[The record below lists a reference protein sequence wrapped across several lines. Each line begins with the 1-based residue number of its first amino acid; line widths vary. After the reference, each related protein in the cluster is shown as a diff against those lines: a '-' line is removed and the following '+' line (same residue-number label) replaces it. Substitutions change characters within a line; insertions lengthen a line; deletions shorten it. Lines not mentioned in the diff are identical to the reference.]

1 MKRSAL
7 ALLAAGL
14 FVLVGCESKSPPG
27 GPGAT
32 RTDSKPRVGT
42 PENTFSIQVPSSETI
57 KQGESKTVTVT
68 ITRGTNFDQDV
79 KLDIE
84 NAPQGVT
91 LKFDNPVL
99 AASAKEVHLTIEA
112 SKDAALGEHKVT
124 VDATPAREGAKTT
137 AEIKI
142 EVKKP

>member
-7 ALLAAGL
+7 ALLATGL
-14 FVLVGCESKSPPG
+14 LVLVGCETKSPPG
-27 GPGAT
+27 GPGAA

-112 SKDAALGEHKVT
+112 SKDAAPGEHYVT